1 MRQRTLS
8 PWSCPMTIDPNEAA
22 TSLKD
27 IALVERRT
35 REALFYGGS
44 STIFIMWGILV
55 ACGYGLT
62 ELYPR
67 SAWIIWLAVVAVG
80 CAATA
85 LITAIRRRACPQE
98 TRDWRLMWAIAV
110 LATYGA
116 VWSTLLGPTAG
127 RLMYAFQPTLFLLG
141 IILAGLWLG
150 RFFVVLGLIGIA
162 LIAIGYLQ
170 SEPWLRLWMAAVESG
185 TLIIGGIWLGRS
197 GVSQ

>member
-1 MRQRTLS
+1 
-8 PWSCPMTIDPNEAA
+8 MTIDPNEAA

-27 IALVERRT
+27 IALVEQRT
-35 REALFYGGS
+35 REALLYSGS
-44 STIFIMWGILV
+44 RTIFVMWGILV
-55 ACGYGLT
+55 AIGYSLS
-62 ELYPR
+62 EVYPR
-67 SAWIIWLAVVAVG
+67 SAWIIWLAITPVG
-80 CAATA
+80 CVATA
-85 LITAIRRRACPQE
+85 LIIALRSRAGSPRVMRE
-98 TRDWRLMWAIAV
+98 WRLIWA
-110 LATYGA
+110 LAAFAAYGA
-116 VWSTLLGPTAG
+116 VWSYLLGPTAG